1 MDASAQVSF
10 DRSYFEAVYSDWLVY
25 RSRWR
30 RYAVPFAVTLTLAGV
45 AALWILPHQR
55 FFGLFVLF
63 GGLYQVYE
71 ALTHRKRWMADR
83 LKDLPPDKILKISF
97 HPEYIEMETPNS
109 SSRLNIAALSD
120 VVATP
125 NGVFLIP
132 QTGVS
137 IYIPRASID
146 PSDAF
151 SPLIESLVTVI
162 RKAREN
168 RSIAADLGGGNAHS

>member
-10 DRSYFEAVYSDWLVY
+10 DRSYFEAVYSDWLAY

-30 RYAVPFAVTLTLAGV
+30 RYAAPFAVALTLAGV
-45 AALWILPHQR
+45 AVLWIFPHQR
-55 FFGLFVLF
+55 LFGLFVLF
-63 GGLYQVYE
+63 GGLYQIYE
-71 ALTHRKRWMADR
+71 VLTHRKRWLADR

-97 HPEYIEMETPNS
+97 HPEHIEMETPNS

-151 SPLIESLVTVI
+151 LPLIESLVTAI
-162 RKAREN
+162 RKARKN
-168 RSIAADLGGGNAHS
+168 RSNAVDRGDDNAQS

>member
-1 MDASAQVSF
+1 MNVSAQVSF
-10 DRSYFEAVYSDWLVY
+10 DRPYFEAVYSDWLAY

-30 RYAVPFAVTLTLAGV
+30 RHAAPFAVTLTLTGV
-45 AALWILPHQR
+45 AVLWIFPHQR
-55 FFGLFVLF
+55 LFGLFVLF

-83 LKDLPPDKILKISF
+83 LKELPPDKIPKISF
-97 HPEYIEMETPNS
+97 HPEHIEMETPNS

-125 NGVFLIP
+125 NGIFLIP

-151 SPLIESLVTVI
+151 LLLIESLVTAI

-168 RSIAADLGGGNAHS
+168 

>member
-1 MDASAQVSF
+1 MNVSAQVSF
-10 DRSYFEAVYSDWLVY
+10 DRPYFEAVYSDWLAY

-30 RYAVPFAVTLTLAGV
+30 RYAAPFAVALTLAGV
-45 AALWILPHQR
+45 AVLWTFPHQR
-55 FFGLFVLF
+55 LFGLLVLF
-63 GGLYQVYE
+63 GGLYQICE
-71 ALTHRKRWMADR
+71 AMTHRKRWIADR
-83 LKDLPPDKILKISF
+83 LKELPPDKILKISF
-97 HPEYIEMETPNS
+97 HPEHIEMETPNS

-125 NGVFLIP
+125 NGIFLIP

-137 IYIPRASID
+137 IYFPRASID

-151 SPLIESLVTVI
+151 LLLIESLVTAI

-168 RSIAADLGGGNAHS
+168 